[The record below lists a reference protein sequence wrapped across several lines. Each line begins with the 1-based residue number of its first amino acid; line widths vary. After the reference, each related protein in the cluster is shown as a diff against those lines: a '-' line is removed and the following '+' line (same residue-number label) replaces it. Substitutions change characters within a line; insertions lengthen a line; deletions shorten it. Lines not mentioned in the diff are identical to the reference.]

1 MDSVW
6 HIILIFAAFGGF
18 LLAFYIRHKKQARE
32 KMVCPLDS
40 DCDAVIYSEYS
51 KFFGIPVEI
60 LGLFYYGLVAVG
72 YALFLV
78 LPALATPFAVFSI
91 LALTTAAFLFSLYLT
106 FIQAFALKQWC
117 TWCLMSAGI
126 CTVIFATALTISEFG
141 FIALLGRYHDL
152 IVIGHFLG
160 VALGLGGATITDIF
174 FFKFLKDFR
183 ISEQEAGVMHTLS
196 QIIWFALA
204 ILVLTGIGLY
214 LPEAEELN
222 QSAKFLVKMIV
233 VAVIIINGA
242 FLNLLVAPKLVKISF
257 GEKHKHQPGELHYE
271 RKIAFAFGAVSMVSW
286 YSAFILGILRKIPF
300 DFSSLLLMYLLFL
313 GGAIVASQF
322 TERFFVKRAN
332 SN

>member
-18 LLAFYIRHKKQARE
+18 LLAFYIRHKKQAHE

-60 LGLFYYGLVAVG
+60 LGLFYYGLIAVS

-78 LPALATPFAVFSI
+78 FPVFASPLVVFSVF
-91 LALTTAAFLFSLYLT
+91 AFTTAAFLFSLYLT

-117 TWCLMSAGI
+117 TWCLISAGF
-126 CTVIFATALTISEFG
+126 CAVVFATALGVSEFS
-141 FIALLGRYHDL
+141 FISLLAQHHDF
-152 IVIGHFLG
+152 IVIFHVLG
-160 VALGLGGATITDIF
+160 VAIGLGGATIADIF

-183 ISEQEAGVMHTLS
+183 TSEWEAETMHTLS

-204 ILVLTGIGLY
+204 LLILTGLALY

-222 QSAKFLVKMIV
+222 RSAKFLVKMIV
-233 VAVIIINGA
+233 VAVIIVNGA

-257 GEKHKHQPGELHYE
+257 HERHRHEAGELHHV
-271 RKIAFAFGAVSMVSW
+271 RKIAFALGAISIVSW
-286 YSAFILGILRKIPF
+286 YSAFILGMIRKLPIE
-300 DFSSLLLMYLLFL
+300 FSSLLLIYLFIL
-313 GGAIVASQF
+313 GGAIIGSQF
-322 TERFFVKRAN
+322 MERFFVKRAN
-332 SN
+332 LS

>member
-18 LLAFYIRHKKQARE
+18 LLAFYIRHKKQAHE

-60 LGLFYYGLVAVG
+60 LGLFYYGLIAVS

-78 LPALATPFAVFSI
+78 FPVFASPLVVFSVF
-91 LALTTAAFLFSLYLT
+91 AFTTAAFLFSLYLT

-117 TWCLMSAGI
+117 TWCLISAGF
-126 CTVIFATALTISEFG
+126 CAVVFATALGVSEFS
-141 FIALLGRYHDL
+141 FISLLAQHHDF
-152 IVIGHFLG
+152 IVIFHVLG
-160 VALGLGGATITDIF
+160 VALGLGGATIADIF

-183 ISEQEAGVMHTLS
+183 ISEWEAETMHTLS

-204 ILVLTGIGLY
+204 LLILTGLALY

-222 QSAKFLVKMIV
+222 RSAKFLVKMIV
-233 VAVIIINGA
+233 VAVIIVNGA

-257 GEKHKHQPGELHYE
+257 HERHRHEAGELHHI
-271 RKIAFAFGAVSMVSW
+271 RRIAFALGAVSIVSW
-286 YSAFILGILRKIPF
+286 YSAFFLGMLRKLPIE
-300 DFSSLLLMYLLFL
+300 FSSLLLIYFFIL
-313 GGAIVASQF
+313 GGAIIGSQF
-322 TERFFVKRAN
+322 MERFFVKRAN
-332 SN
+332 LS